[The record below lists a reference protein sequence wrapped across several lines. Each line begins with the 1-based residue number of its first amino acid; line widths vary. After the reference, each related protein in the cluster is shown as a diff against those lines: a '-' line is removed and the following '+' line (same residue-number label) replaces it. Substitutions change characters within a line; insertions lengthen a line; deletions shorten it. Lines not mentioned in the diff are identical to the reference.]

1 MIKDRASDVTED
13 VDTEECSKYAV
24 IRYDPWVFNSRR
36 DRSGSGSRVANLR
49 TKRIAIGIAQSHF

>member
-13 VDTEECSKYAV
+13 VDAKECSKYAV
-24 IRYDPWVFNSRR
+24 IRYDPWAFNSTR